1 MARKAKETEVIDVE
15 VTTTPTQYFEMLK
28 ESVETASE
36 ENLKKLY
43 ENASAMVKKYMVT
56 GQTKGAEKV
65 YNFAQMCA
73 KELKVLKHGIDKYL
87 TREKITNYI
96 KNVEHREVKL
106 IEMKNYEREIP
117 DDVVDKIMKLQES
130 NVFDEY
136 FILFTD
142 YTGKETKKIAAEKRD
157 KDPILLG
164 ALILDNYLNNRLYYI
179 DSWEDDKCDLTL
191 DKLVSEYR
199 DLNDGEIVN
208 DIIKEYPDI
217 ESLKAAMNA
226 VEK

>member
-1 MARKAKETEVIDVE
+1 MARKEKETKVIDVE
-15 VTTTPTQYFEMLK
+15 VTATPTQYFEMLK

-65 YNFAQMCA
+65 YNFARMCA
-73 KELKVLKHGIDKYL
+73 KELKVLEYGIDKYL

-117 DDVVDKIMKLQES
+117 DSVVDKIMKLQEN

-142 YTGKETKKIAAEKRD
+142 YTGKETKKVAAEKRD

-164 ALILDNYLNNRLYYI
+164 ALLLNDYLNNRLYYI

-208 DIIKEYPDI
+208 DIIKEYPDLD
-217 ESLKAAMNA
+217 SLKAAMKA

>member
-1 MARKAKETEVIDVE
+1 MARRKNEEVIDVE
-15 VTTTPTQYFEMLK
+15 VTTTPTEYFNMLK

-56 GQTKGAEKV
+56 GQVKGAEKV

-73 KELKVLKHGIDKYL
+73 KELKVLEHGIYKYL

-117 DDVVDKIMKLQES
+117 DDVVDKIMKLQEN

-164 ALILDNYLNNRLYYI
+164 ALILNNYLNNRLYYI

-217 ESLKAAMNA
+217 ESLKAAMKA